1 MPPRY
6 RTNLRVFRHREWI
19 IRSRCRSAAARA
31 PISRWRDSRVGRCGS
46 ASCLGVLYCAGLPL
60 EWRICAAAPGSSR
73 VAGDRRCHQSLS
85 FGEGQGSLRYE
96 APMGACS
103 LKNADEAALHIRR
116 RDPLINELCYP
127 VWLLAAQ
134 LRVVPSASGR
144 IGAPRPPR
152 ADRVT
157 LPGLAFGGSGAG
169 LVRPQAVALYR
180 QG

>member
-116 RDPLINELCYP
+116 RDPLDK
-127 VWLLAAQ
+127 
-134 LRVVPSASGR
+134 RVMLPS
-144 IGAPRPPR
+144 
-152 ADRVT
+152 
-157 LPGLAFGGSGAG
+157 LAFGGSAAG
-169 LVRPQAVALYR
+169 CSVRKPAMSRCPSHSSAR
-180 QG
+180 QGDSVSNCARF